1 MQSVSNFRGCNPLPP
16 KWPILTL
23 LFAYDKLRYNYVM
36 FSKMKF
42 DNYLESKMKKSTVFP
57 RILLVILALTLLSAC
72 SKTKLT
78 PGQEIE
84 LTQEAEAAQN
94 EPANDDAAPEV
105 VMPTAA
111 PVDPAAASDGSEAQP
126 DAVTDPAAADPA
138 AADPAD
144 PAAADPAV
152 TDEGAAA
159 PAAAEGGTD
168 TPTAVPADDAGTSDA
183 DSSTTDDAAPA
194 PVASDGSY
202 IVQRGDN
209 LFRIGLNN
217 GCTTEEMSAANNIEA
232 PYTIYIGQTI
242 IIPDCD

>member
-1 MQSVSNFRGCNPLPP
+1 
-16 KWPILTL
+16 
-23 LFAYDKLRYNYVM
+23 
-36 FSKMKF
+36 
-42 DNYLESKMKKSTVFP
+42 MKKSTVFP

-78 PGQEIE
+78 PGQELE
-84 LTQEAEAAQN
+84 LTQEAEAPQS

-111 PVDPAAASDGSEAQP
+111 PVDPAAALDGGEAQP
-126 DAVTDPAAADPA
+126 DASAD
-138 AADPAD
+138 D
-144 PAAADPAV
+144 AAADPAV
-152 TDEGAAA
+152 ADPATDPAATDEGSVD
-159 PAAAEGGTD
+159 PAAAEGGTN
-168 TPTAVPADDAGTSDA
+168 TPTAVPAEDAPADDAGTSDA
-183 DSSTTDDAAPA
+183 ASVTTDDAVPV

-217 GCTTEEMSAANNIEA
+217 GCTTEEMSTANNIAA

-242 IIPDCD
+242 LIPDCN